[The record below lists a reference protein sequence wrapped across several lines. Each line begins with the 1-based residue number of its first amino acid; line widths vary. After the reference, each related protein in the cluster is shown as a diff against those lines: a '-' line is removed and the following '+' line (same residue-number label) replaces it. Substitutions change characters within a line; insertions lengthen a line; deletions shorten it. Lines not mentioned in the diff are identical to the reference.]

1 MILTGKTALVTGGSR
16 GIGKAIA
23 LELAS
28 QGANIVVNYT
38 RNAEMAAG
46 VVQEIEALGV
56 KALAVQGD
64 VSKAAEAENLVE
76 QAIATFGQIDL
87 LINNAGITRDTLL
100 IRMKEEDWDEVL
112 QINLKGAFLMT
123 KLVGKA
129 MLKKKTG
136 RIVNITSVVGV
147 MGNAGQANYA
157 ASKAGLIGLTKS
169 AAKEFA
175 SRGITVNAVAPGFI
189 RTDMTD
195 SLPEDV
201 KNKYAEAIPLGAMG
215 ESEDIAK
222 TVAFL
227 CSEGA
232 RYITGQVLL
241 VDGGLH
247 I

>member
-38 RNAEMAAG
+38 RNAEMAEA
-46 VVQEIEALGV
+46 VVREIEAMGV
-56 KALAVQGD
+56 KALAVQAD
-64 VSKAAEAENLVE
+64 VSLSADAEKLVDEALKA
-76 QAIATFGQIDL
+76 FGQIDL

-129 MLKKKTG
+129 MLKKKSG

-195 SLPEDV
+195 ALPEEV
-201 KNKYAEAIPLGAMG
+201 KAKYAEAIPLGAMG
-215 ESEDIAK
+215 ESEDVAR
-222 TVAFL
+222 TVSFL

>member
-1 MILTGKTALVTGGSR
+1 MNFKGKTALVTGGSR
-16 GIGKAIA
+16 GIGRAIA
-23 LELAS
+23 LEMAS

-38 RNAEMAAG
+38 SN
-46 VVQEIEALGV
+46 EALAAAVVGECEAFGV
-56 KALAVQGD
+56 KAVAVKAD
-64 VSKAAEAENLVE
+64 VSCSADVEMLTE
-76 QAIATFGQIDL
+76 QAAALTGQIDF
-87 LINNAGITRDTLL
+87 LINNAGITKDTLL
-100 IRMKEEDWDEVL
+100 IRMKEEDWDDVL
-112 QINLKGAFLMT
+112 QINLKGAFLLT

-129 MLKKKTG
+129 MLKKKAG

-195 SLPEDV
+195 ALSEEV
-201 KNKYAEAIPLGAMG
+201 KAKYAEAIPLGDMG
-215 ESEDIAK
+215 EAQDVAR
-222 TVAFL
+222 TVAFF

>member
-38 RNAEMAAG
+38 RNAEMAAE
-46 VVQEIEALGV
+46 VVREIETIGA
-56 KALAVQGD
+56 KALAVQAD
-64 VSKAAEAENLVE
+64 VSKSADAESLVD
-76 QAIATFGQIDL
+76 QALTTFGQIDL
-87 LINNAGITRDTLL
+87 LINNAGITRDMLL
-100 IRMKEEDWDEVL
+100 IRMKEEDWDDVI

-129 MLKKKTG
+129 MLKKKSG
-136 RIVNITSVVGV
+136 KIVNITSVVGV

-175 SRGITVNAVAPGFI
+175 PRGITVNAVAPGFI

-195 SLPEDV
+195 AISDEM
-201 KNKYAEAIPLGAMG
+201 KAKYAEAIPLGAMG
-215 ESEDIAK
+215 EAEDIAR

>member
-1 MILTGKTALVTGGSR
+1 MSLKGKTALVTGGSR

-23 LELAS
+23 LELAA
-28 QGANIVVNYT
+28 QGANLVVNYT
-38 RNAEMAAG
+38 RNADMAEA
-46 VVQEIEALGV
+46 VVKEAEALGV
-56 KALAVQGD
+56 KALAIQAD
-64 VSKAAEAENLVE
+64 VAKADDAERMVD
-76 QAIATFGQIDL
+76 QAVATFGQIDL

-100 IRMKEEDWDEVL
+100 IRMKEEDWDDVL

-195 SLPEDV
+195 ALTEDM
-201 KNKYAEAIPLGAMG
+201 KAKYAEAIPLGAMG
-215 ESEDIAK
+215 EAEDIAR

>member
-1 MILTGKTALVTGGSR
+1 MNLKGKTALVTGGSR
-16 GIGKAIA
+16 GIGRAIA
-23 LELAS
+23 LELAA

-46 VVQEIEALGV
+46 VVAELEALGV
-56 KALAVQGD
+56 QALAVQAD
-64 VSKAAEAENLVE
+64 VSVASEAERLVD
-76 QAIATFGQIDL
+76 QAAALTGQIDL
-87 LINNAGITRDTLL
+87 LINNAGIIRDTLL
-100 IRMKEEDWDEVL
+100 IRMKEEDWDDVL

-129 MLKKKTG
+129 MLKKKAG

-147 MGNAGQANYA
+147 MGNPGQANYA

-195 SLPEDV
+195 ALSEDV
-201 KNKYAEAIPLGAMG
+201 KAKYAEAIPLGAMG
-215 ESEDIAK
+215 EAEDIAR

>member
-38 RNAEMAAG
+38 RNAEMAAD
-46 VVQEIEALGV
+46 VVREIENMGA
-56 KALAVQGD
+56 KALAVQAD
-64 VSKAAEAENLVE
+64 VSNSAEAESLVD
-76 QAIATFGQIDL
+76 QALTTFGQIDL

-100 IRMKEEDWDEVL
+100 IRMKEEDWDDVI

-129 MLKKKTG
+129 MLKKKSG
-136 RIVNITSVVGV
+136 KIVNITSVVGV

-175 SRGITVNAVAPGFI
+175 PRGITVNAVAPGFI

-195 SLPEDV
+195 AISDEM
-201 KNKYAEAIPLGAMG
+201 KAKYSEAIPLGAMG
-215 ESEDIAK
+215 EAEDIAR

>member
-1 MILTGKTALVTGGSR
+1 MILAGKTALVTGGSR

-38 RNAEMAAG
+38 RNAEMAEE
-46 VVQEIEALGV
+46 VVREIQALGV
-56 KALAVQGD
+56 SAMAIQAD
-64 VSKAAEAENLVE
+64 VSKAADADKLVE
-76 QAIATFGQIDL
+76 QALATFGQIDF

-129 MLKKKTG
+129 MLKKKSG

-195 SLPEDV
+195 SLPEEV
-201 KNKYAEAIPLGAMG
+201 KAKYAEAIPLGAMG
-215 ESEDIAK
+215 ESEDVAR
-222 TVAFL
+222 TVSFL
-227 CSEGA
+227 CSEGS

>member
-38 RNAEMAAG
+38 RNAEMADA
-46 VVQEIEALGV
+46 VVREIETFGV
-56 KALAVQGD
+56 KALAVQAD
-64 VSKAAEAENLVE
+64 VSKSAEAEKLVE
-76 QAIATFGQIDL
+76 QALAAFGQIDL

-129 MLKKKTG
+129 MLKKKAG

-195 SLPEDV
+195 TLPEDV
-201 KNKYAEAIPLGAMG
+201 KAKYAEAIPLGAMG

>member
-1 MILTGKTALVTGGSR
+1 MNLSGKTALVTGGSR

-38 RNAEMAAG
+38 RNAEMAKA
-46 VVQEIEALGV
+46 VVEEIESFGV
-56 KALAVQGD
+56 KALAIQAD
-64 VSKAAEAENLVE
+64 VSKSADAENLVDK
-76 QAIATFGQIDL
+76 AIEAFGQIDF

-112 QINLKGAFLMT
+112 QVNLKGAFLMT

-136 RIVNITSVVGV
+136 RIVNISSVVGV

-195 SLPEDV
+195 ALPEDLMA
-201 KNKYAEAIPLGAMG
+201 KYREAIPLGNLG
-215 ESEDIAK
+215 EAEDIAK
-222 TVAFL
+222 STAFL
-227 CSEGA
+227 CSTGA

>member
-46 VVQEIEALGV
+46 VVQEIEAFGV

-76 QAIATFGQIDL
+76 QAIAAFGQIDL

-195 SLPEDV
+195 ALPEDV

>member
-1 MILTGKTALVTGGSR
+1 MNLKGKTALVTGGSR
-16 GIGKAIA
+16 GIGRAIA
-23 LELAS
+23 LELAA
-28 QGANIVVNYT
+28 QGADIVVNYT
-38 RNAEMAAG
+38 RNGAMAEA
-46 VVQEIEALGV
+46 VVAEIEALGV
-56 KALAVQGD
+56 KALAVQAD
-64 VSKAAEAENLVE
+64 VSVSAEAERLVD
-76 QAIATFGQIDL
+76 AAVALNGQIDL

-100 IRMKEEDWDEVL
+100 IRMKEEDWDDVL

-123 KLVGKA
+123 KLVGKV
-129 MLKKKTG
+129 MLKKKSG

-175 SRGITVNAVAPGFI
+175 ARGITVNAVAPGFI

-195 SLPEDV
+195 ALSDEV
-201 KNKYAEAIPLGAMG
+201 KAKYAEAIPLGAMG
-215 ESEDIAK
+215 EAEDISR

>member
-1 MILTGKTALVTGGSR
+1 MILSGKTALVTGGSR

-38 RNAEMAAG
+38 RNAEMAEA
-46 VVQEIEALGV
+46 VVREIETLGV
-56 KALAVQGD
+56 KALAVQAD
-64 VSKAAEAENLVE
+64 VSKSAEAEKLVE
-76 QAIATFGQIDL
+76 EAITAFGQVDL

-100 IRMKEEDWDEVL
+100 IRMKEEDWDDVL

-129 MLKKKTG
+129 MLKKKSG

-195 SLPEDV
+195 ALPEEV
-201 KNKYAEAIPLGAMG
+201 KAKYAEAIPLGAMG
-215 ESEDIAK
+215 ESEDVAR

-227 CSEGA
+227 CSEGS

>member
-1 MILTGKTALVTGGSR
+1 MNLKGKTALVTGGSR
-16 GIGKAIA
+16 GIGRAIA
-23 LELAS
+23 LELAA

-46 VVQEIEALGV
+46 VVAELEALGV
-56 KALAVQGD
+56 QALAVQAD
-64 VSKAAEAENLVE
+64 VSVAAEAERLVD
-76 QAIATFGQIDL
+76 QAAALTGQIDL

-100 IRMKEEDWDEVL
+100 IRMKEEDWDDVL

-129 MLKKKTG
+129 MLKKKAG

-147 MGNAGQANYA
+147 MGNPGQANYA

-195 SLPEDV
+195 ALSEDV
-201 KNKYAEAIPLGAMG
+201 KAKYAEAIPLGAMG
-215 ESEDIAK
+215 EAEDIAR

>member
-1 MILTGKTALVTGGSR
+1 MNLKGKTALVTGGSR
-16 GIGKAIA
+16 GIGRAIA
-23 LELAS
+23 LELAA
-28 QGANIVVNYT
+28 QGADIVINYT

-46 VVQEIEALGV
+46 VVAELEALGV
-56 KALAVQGD
+56 QALAVQAD
-64 VSKAAEAENLVE
+64 VSVAAQAEGLVE
-76 QAIATFGQIDL
+76 QAMGLTGQIDL

-100 IRMKEEDWDEVL
+100 IRMKEEDWDDVL

-129 MLKKKTG
+129 MLKKKAG

-147 MGNAGQANYA
+147 MGNPGQANYA

-195 SLPEDV
+195 ALSEDV
-201 KNKYAEAIPLGAMG
+201 KAKYAEAIPLGALG
-215 ESEDIAK
+215 EAEDIAR

>member
-16 GIGKAIA
+16 GIGRAIA

-38 RNAEMAAG
+38 RNAEMADA
-46 VVQEIEALGV
+46 VVREIEALGV
-56 KALAVQGD
+56 KALAVQAD

-76 QAIATFGQIDL
+76 KSLATFGQIDL

-100 IRMKEEDWDEVL
+100 IRMKEEDWDDVL

-129 MLKKKTG
+129 MLKKKSG

-175 SRGITVNAVAPGFI
+175 PRGITVNAVAPGFI

-195 SLPEDV
+195 ALTDDV
-201 KNKYAEAIPLGAMG
+201 KAKYAEAIPLGALG
-215 ESEDIAK
+215 EAEDVAR

>member
-1 MILTGKTALVTGGSR
+1 MNLKGKTALVTGGSR
-16 GIGKAIA
+16 GIGRAIA
-23 LELAS
+23 LELAA

-46 VVQEIEALGV
+46 VVAELEALGV
-56 KALAVQGD
+56 QALAVQAD
-64 VSKAAEAENLVE
+64 VSVASEAERLVD
-76 QAIATFGQIDL
+76 QAAALTGQIDL

-100 IRMKEEDWDEVL
+100 IRMKEEDWDDVL

-129 MLKKKTG
+129 MLKKKAG

-147 MGNAGQANYA
+147 MGNPGQANYA

-195 SLPEDV
+195 ALSEDV
-201 KNKYAEAIPLGAMG
+201 KAKYAEAIPLGAMG
-215 ESEDIAK
+215 EAEDIAR